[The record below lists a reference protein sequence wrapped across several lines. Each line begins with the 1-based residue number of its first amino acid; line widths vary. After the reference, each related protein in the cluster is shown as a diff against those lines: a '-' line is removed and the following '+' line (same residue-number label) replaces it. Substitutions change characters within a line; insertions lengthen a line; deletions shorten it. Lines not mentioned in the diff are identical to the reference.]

1 METPELKPRSIAD
14 ESPYYKS
21 FKEAKRNVNERS
33 KTESLETE
41 TRFTLYRLQGRT
53 SEGRQWRKYRQR

>member
-1 METPELKPRSIAD
+1 MPELKPRSIAD

-33 KTESLETE
+33 KRIVAILKHAEYA
-41 TRFTLYRLQGRT
+41 LYRLQG
-53 SEGRQWRKYRQR
+53 SLEKNSADYVGV